1 MRRSH
6 QQGAGLTDK
15 SEQKRTELQTD
26 KTKTAKPKESK
37 RTVNLYYAPA

>member
-6 QQGAGLTDK
+6 QQGAGFTDK
-15 SEQKRTELQTD
+15 SEQKRTKLQTD